1 MLENLERR
9 MGVGPLQRWGILMG
23 WAFRKTL
30 ERVGRISFLEL
41 VSILE
46 MADAL
51 DFGGT
56 SG

>member
-1 MLENLERR
+1 

-30 ERVGRISFLEL
+30 ERVGRISFLKL

-46 MADAL
+46 MVNSR

-56 SG
+56 FGLGILS